1 MNYYLDTRHTG
12 KDGRCPLRLRLT
24 KDGRSA
30 MLLTGIRIDPSSW
43 KDGRTKD
50 ARLNLRLRD
59 IFDNAEDCI
68 LRLRA
73 SGRYDD
79 MTAQEVADELARRVL
94 MQERPIVCRD
104 TFITRMEEYRDR
116 QRKPGTREVY
126 ERTIR
131 KLRAYDPLIDTRK
144 FKDIDI
150 KYLERFEDHC
160 LETMKVNSVSIL
172 LRNIRTVFGDA
183 REEGI
188 TSCNPFARYHIRQE
202 PTRKRCLSVED
213 LEKLASLDI
222 PEDQERYRDYFFLM
236 IYLIGINL
244 TDLFHAKPEDLNGG
258 RLYYVRDK
266 TGKPYSVKVEPE
278 AMAIIEKYR
287 GKEWL
292 LEALDNHCEF
302 LWWRSQINKRLKAL
316 GQVTGKRG
324 KIVKR
329 GPFPGLSTY
338 WSRHTWATIA
348 YEIGIPVDIIGQ
360 ALGHSDRSHTVTFIY
375 IKPDE
380 RKVDEAN
387 RKVIDYLMKNAPS
400 LADRSNE
407 YEPNST
413 DDERISTA
421 KISDFIIKPPAHHC
435 DG

>member
-1 MNYYLDTRHTG
+1 MTYYLDTRSVG
-12 KDGRCPLRLRLT
+12 KDGRCPLRLRL
-24 KDGRSA
+24 KKGGRYG
-30 MLLTGIRIDPSSW
+30 MILTGVRIAP
-43 KDGRTKD
+43 KDWDAANSRAKD
-50 ARLNLRLRD
+50 ARLNVRLND
-59 IFDNAEDCI
+59 ILNNAED
-68 LRLRA
+68 RLLQLKA
-73 SGRYDD
+73 SDRYDD
-79 MTAQEVADELARRVL
+79 MTLEDLAVEISKRALPIEKV
-94 MQERPIVCRD
+94 RPARD
-104 TFITRMEEYRDR
+104 NLIARMEAYRDR
-116 QRKPGTREVY
+116 QRKAGTREVY
-126 ERTIR
+126 DRTIR
-131 KLRAYDPLIDTRK
+131 KLRAFDPDIDTRK

-150 KYLERFEDHC
+150 RYLERFEDYC
-160 LETMKVNSVSIL
+160 LQTMKINSVSIL
-172 LRNIRTVFGDA
+172 LRNIRTVFADA

-188 TSCNPFARYHIRQE
+188 TNCNPFARYHVRQE

-236 IYLIGINL
+236 VYLIGINL

-266 TGKPYSVKVEPE
+266 TGKPYSVKVEPD

-316 GQVTGKRG
+316 GQVTGFRG

-338 WSRHTWATIA
+338 WARHTWATIA
-348 YEIGIPVDIIGQ
+348 YQIGIPVDIIGQ

-400 LADRSNE
+400 LADRG
-407 YEPNST
+407 
-413 DDERISTA
+413 RI
-421 KISDFIIKPPAHHC
+421 
-435 DG
+435 